1 MKKIILFVASSLL
14 ACIVCLADDYSYLT
28 IQATSGTESS
38 ASLSTLRKITFQGGA
53 MVLTNKDGT
62 TSSYTLTDLNKM
74 YFSSTSTGITTIG
87 NDSFDTVNAEIYTL
101 SGMKLNTSHDALP
114 KGVYI
119 MKANGKTVKML
130 KK

>member
-1 MKKIILFVASSLL
+1 
-14 ACIVCLADDYSYLT
+14 
-28 IQATSGTESS
+28 
-38 ASLSTLRKITFQGGA
+38 

-101 SGMKLNTSHDALP
+101 SGMKLNTSYDALP

-119 MKANGKTVKML
+119 IKANGKTVKML